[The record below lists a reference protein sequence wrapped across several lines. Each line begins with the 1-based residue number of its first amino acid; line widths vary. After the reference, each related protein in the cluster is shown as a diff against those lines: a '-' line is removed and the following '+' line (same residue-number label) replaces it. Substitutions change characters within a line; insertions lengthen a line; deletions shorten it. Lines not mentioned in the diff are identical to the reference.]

1 MRFKHTV
8 HVLIDNFR
16 VTYKLLVYVL
26 IVAGITAGLSA
37 AIIVPFL
44 GSLSDVSAFE
54 ELTGAFNDMFTDIL
68 KGNLT
73 GLAQYFTDIK
83 DGFEGLLAYLGEHP
97 SELVMTGAGMG
108 AISLISS
115 FLIGLGN
122 YAAGSLV
129 NDKMAMQSNSPF
141 AATLIKNLGKASLY
155 SLLYVA
161 VSFVYTLL
169 SVALLF
175 VLLFIAFDGLFLL
188 IQLCLFTLCMVLLMG
203 LKLMLLSDWL
213 PAVICGKQSVTQAFR
228 YSFSRKS
235 GNSFAVF
242 SFFSS
247 SCVLILAMNVLGA
260 LGSFG
265 AALII
270 TVPLSY
276 LYLLCYQFVNYCDGN
291 EIKYFTDKRSIVKPE
306 HEKQTSR
313 EEFLRGE

>member
-26 IVAGITAGLSA
+26 IVAAITFGLSA
-37 AIIVPFL
+37 AIIVPFV

-54 ELTGAFNDMFTDIL
+54 ELTGAFNAMLTDIL
-68 KGNLT
+68 KGNLAD
-73 GLAQYFTDIK
+73 LSLYFSDIK
-83 DGFEGLLAYLGEHP
+83 EGFEGLMTYLGEHP
-97 SELVMTGAGMG
+97 GELVMTIAGMG
-108 AISLISS
+108 VVSLISG
-115 FLIGLGN
+115 FFIGLGN
-122 YAAGSLV
+122 YAAGSLI
-129 NDKMAMQSNSPF
+129 NDKMAMQANAPF
-141 AATLIKNLGKASLY
+141 VATLIKNLGKAALY
-155 SLLYVA
+155 SVIYVA
-161 VSFVYTLL
+161 VSFVYTVV

-188 IQLCLFTLCMVLLMG
+188 IQLCLFTLCMVLLVG
-203 LKLMLLSDWL
+203 LKMMLISDWL
-213 PAVICGKQSVTQAFR
+213 PAIICGKQSVVQAFR
-228 YSFSRKS
+228 YSFSRRS

-242 SFFSS
+242 SFFAS
-247 SCVLILAMNVLGA
+247 SCVLILAVNVLGA

-276 LYLLCYQFVNYCDGN
+276 LYLLCYQFVNYCDSN
-291 EIKYFTDKRSIVKPE
+291 EIKYFTDKRTIVKPE